1 MTSDDL
7 NPGRMELYMAIP
19 SQVRPSKYIYV
30 YLSISNN
37 MFTALYC
44 SFIKR
49 RSTLSNNYNPA
60 GVSLSE
66 GGNVKVIR
74 DITY

>member
-1 MTSDDL
+1 MTSNDL
-7 NPGRMELYMAIP
+7 NPGWMELYMAIP
-19 SQVRPSKYIYV
+19 SQVRQSKYIYV

-37 MFTALYC
+37 VFNALYY
-44 SFIKR
+44 SFNKG